1 MRELEL
7 RERRIQE
14 LRTTGERLLR
24 EEHPGAQTLEVPVG
38 LGANGGG
45 MREAER
51 LQGLGNLGGCGESG
65 LSDFGRTEGLGESEE
80 HLSGLGRG
88 SGRSGLWG

>member
-38 LGANGGG
+38 LGANGG
-45 MREAER
+45 A
-51 LQGLGNLGGCGESG
+51 
-65 LSDFGRTEGLGESEE
+65 
-80 HLSGLGRG
+80 
-88 SGRSGLWG
+88 